1 MRYNQDVNQRRSI
14 RLKGYDYSQEGL
26 YFITICTQNKLCLF
40 GEIESDGR
48 GTMHRAL
55 NKYGII
61 AKEEWIKTSKIRTN
75 IYLHQFVMMP
85 NHIHGIIE
93 IINDNKSVP
102 VGAGPCACP
111 NIDGQQKTGQPHGVA
126 PTMSLSDIVH
136 RFKTMTTN
144 EYIQGV
150 KNNNWPGFN
159 KKFWQRNYYEHIIRN
174 EKSYLEISEYIINNP
189 LNWQGD
195 KYYV

>member
-40 GEIESDGR
+40 GEIKNGEIV
-48 GTMHRAL
+48 L
-55 NKYGII
+55 NDSGIM
-61 AKEEWIKTSKIRTN
+61 IKTVWQEIPIYYHEFN
-75 IYLHQFVMMP
+75 IHQFVIMP

-111 NIDGQQKTGQPHGVA
+111 NIDGQQKTGQPQGVA

-144 EYIQGV
+144 EYVQGV
-150 KNNNWPGFN
+150 KNNNLPGFN

-174 EKSYLEISEYIINNP
+174 EKSSLEISEYIINNP
-189 LNWQGD
+189 LNWQDD